1 MKVTW
6 EASDIRAGMR
16 VRPPSGADERWMV
29 GYRYQPITSGPES
42 DRGQRYTLVS
52 LVDGL
57 EAMSGS
63 VGDVAN
69 HLNDSGMLP
78 ADT

>member
-6 EASDIRAGMR
+6 EANDVQAGMR
-16 VRPPSGADERWMV
+16 VRPPSDAAERWIV
-29 GYRYQPITSGPES
+29 GYRYDG
-42 DRGQRYTLVS
+42 DCKRLTLVS
-52 LVDGL
+52 LNDGL

-63 VGDVAN
+63 AGDVAN